1 MKNEKY
7 NGYKNYNTWLIVVN
21 LTNDYNFYK
30 SVTEKKEKWTSLND
44 FKNKY
49 KNYIIDEINW
59 SLVSATDLKEWYQEL
74 IK

>member
-30 SVTEKKEKWTSLND
+30 SVTEKK
-44 FKNKY
+44 KNGHLLMILKINI
-49 KNYIIDEINW
+49 KII
-59 SLVSATDLKEWYQEL
+59 L
-74 IK
+74 